1 MNHRYFPFFVDIT
14 GKKVLQVGAGNIA
27 LRRIESLLRF
37 GADVT
42 VTASEIRME
51 FLQLQQRYG
60 RKRLELIRSPFMHG
74 MTRGYEL
81 VLTATGDTQADR
93 EVWEECKKHRI
104 WVNVASDQALCD
116 FRFPALI
123 EQEGIVAGV
132 NSCDNDHGKVREVS
146 AKIREALGTV
156 DYNLN

>member
-1 MNHRYFPFFVDIT
+1 MDHRYFPFFVDIT

-27 LRRIESLLRF
+27 LRRTESLLRF

-51 FLQLQQRYG
+51 FLQLQQKYG

-81 VLTATGDTQADR
+81 VLTATGDKKADL
-93 EVWEECKKHRI
+93 EVYFRCTGYLHHSLCQQRSIPFRQYCEWRI
-104 WVNVASDQALCD
+104 QDQRPRAHAGRD
-116 FRFPALI
+116 F
-123 EQEGIVAGV
+123 
-132 NSCDNDHGKVREVS
+132 
-146 AKIREALGTV
+146 IRL
-156 DYNLN
+156 

>member
-1 MNHRYFPFFVDIT
+1 
-14 GKKVLQVGAGNIA
+14 
-27 LRRIESLLRF
+27 
-37 GADVT
+37 
-42 VTASEIRME
+42 
-51 FLQLQQRYG
+51 
-60 RKRLELIRSPFMHG
+60 

>member
-1 MNHRYFPFFVDIT
+1 M
-14 GKKVLQVGAGNIA
+14 QVGAGNIA

-42 VTASEIRME
+42 VAASEIRME

-81 VLTATGDTQADR
+81 VLTATGDTQTDR

-146 AKIREALGTV
+146 AKMREALGTV

>member
-1 MNHRYFPFFVDIT
+1 
-14 GKKVLQVGAGNIA
+14 
-27 LRRIESLLRF
+27 
-37 GADVT
+37 
-42 VTASEIRME
+42 ME

-156 DYNLN
+156 DDNLN

>member
-1 MNHRYFPFFVDIT
+1 MDHRYFPFFVDIT

-27 LRRIESLLRF
+27 LRRTESLLRF

-51 FLQLQQRYG
+51 FLQLQQKYG

-81 VLTATGDTQADR
+81 V
-93 EVWEECKKHRI
+93 EECKKHHI

-116 FRFPALI
+116 FRFPALV
-123 EQEGIVAGV
+123 EEDDIVAGI
-132 NSCDNDHGKVREVS
+132 NSCNNDHGKVREVS
-146 AKIREALGTV
+146 AKIREILGTV
-156 DYNLN
+156 DYNNVEE